1 MISLMGS
8 IGFGDGLD
16 GSPENGI
23 ARAARSGLFREGM
36 NVHHLELFYY
46 VARHGGISAAVR
58 KIPYGIQQP
67 AVSGQMGKLEQDVG
81 VRLFERSPFRL
92 TPAGERLFAH
102 VQPFFEGLDTVAAE
116 LRRSV
121 RPELRI
127 GGAELVLRDHLPAV
141 MQRLRADFP
150 KLRFSLRTTGFQ
162 SEVETWLRAG
172 HVDVAFTPLPA
183 RTPAGLQMARFAT
196 LPVVLQ
202 VPRKSGIKS
211 ADELWALKRIG
222 EPLICLPENSEIV
235 RAFFRVLKRRGV
247 SWPNVVETTSLDL
260 VTRYVANGDGIGLN
274 VLVNP
279 KAKSREVRVLPLTG
293 FTPVTMGA
301 LWRGEP
307 TVLAKA
313 AIDGV
318 RAYARATWP
327 DRACAD

>member
-1 MISLMGS
+1 
-8 IGFGDGLD
+8 
-16 GSPENGI
+16 
-23 ARAARSGLFREGM
+23 M

-46 VARHGGISAAVR
+46 VARHRGISAAVR

-67 AVSGQMGKLEQDVG
+67 AVSGQMSKLEQDAG

-102 VQPFFEGLDTVAAE
+102 VQPFFEGLDGLAAD
-116 LRRSV
+116 LRRSA

-141 MQRLRADFP
+141 VQRLRADFP

-172 HVDVAFTPLPA
+172 LVDVAFSPLPA
-183 RTPAGLQMARFAT
+183 RAPAGLQMARFAN

-202 VPRKSGIKS
+202 VHRKSGIKS
-211 ADELWALKRIG
+211 ADELWARKRID

-235 RAFFRVLKRRGV
+235 RAFFRVLKRRGI
-247 SWPNVVETTSLDL
+247 SWPHVVETTSLDL

-279 KAKSREVRVLPLTG
+279 KAKAREIRLLPLPG

-307 TVLAKA
+307 TALAKA

-318 RAYARATWP
+318 RAYARGMWP
-327 DRACAD
+327 ELACAD